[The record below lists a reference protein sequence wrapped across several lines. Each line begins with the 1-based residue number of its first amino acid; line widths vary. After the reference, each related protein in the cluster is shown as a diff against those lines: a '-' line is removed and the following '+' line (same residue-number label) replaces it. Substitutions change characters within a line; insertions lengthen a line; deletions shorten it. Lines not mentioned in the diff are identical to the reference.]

1 MVQGGPSSLLPQ
13 VDEFEPM
20 GLRASSDGSALYV
33 QGVSAMNADGS
44 FLDMINNEMYPAP
57 RLVEVRH

>member
-1 MVQGGPSSLLPQ
+1 MLPQ

>member
-1 MVQGGPSSLLPQ
+1 
-13 VDEFEPM
+13 M